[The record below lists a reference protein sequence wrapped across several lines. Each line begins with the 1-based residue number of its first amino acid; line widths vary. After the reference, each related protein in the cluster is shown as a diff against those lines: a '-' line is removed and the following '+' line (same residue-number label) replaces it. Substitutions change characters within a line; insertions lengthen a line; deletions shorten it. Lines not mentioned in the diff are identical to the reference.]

1 MEEDNQSISSETSTK
16 SSWRDAKMKL
26 SLVSMSKNHGKLH
39 GYDGFEELRK
49 FIKQGSE
56 FSKEISVILQERS
69 DAETA
74 YAKSLS
80 KVAAKLIKACGNGI
94 GTLAEGWKSVGV
106 AMEQEA
112 ELHKNLATGLF
123 EDVSKPL
130 KGFIDVQIRARKPL
144 EAMVDKSH
152 KNLLDK
158 RADEFRSKKAS
169 FSSCRDYEK
178 AESAVSDAQNGKAK
192 DLTKLEKKSK
202 QCLTILKKADKDYTE
217 AAYLAESARQD
228 WDMTVARASAS
239 MQDLEEE
246 RLKTMQEYL
255 NKYNSH
261 ISVLPPKL
269 TQYFNTLNEAVMTV
283 DVQEDI
289 RTITTQKGMKTPRQP
304 EQILL
309 ESYAEDGQMSIDN
322 ERRKE
327 ALKNYLIH
335 LQQYIEKERK
345 GKEGVQK
352 LIEVYRN
359 KPSFANPETQE
370 DTRQKLEQTT
380 FMLNFLEASHYKI
393 NDYLCKMEGK
403 QPPSNMFQQYIET
416 VRDKQSFLV
425 STLRLPLSLALE
437 GNNDQITLQPANDY
451 YQELNL
457 PDDEFINDEFPSP
470 TVIGHCQALYDYEA
484 SQNDELT
491 LRAGDNIS
499 IYEKLGDGW
508 WEGELHGVRGIFPST
523 YVQET

>member
-1 MEEDNQSISSETSTK
+1 MD
-16 SSWRDAKMKL
+16 
-26 SLVSMSKNHGKLH
+26 
-39 GYDGFEELRK
+39 
-49 FIKQGSE
+49 
-56 FSKEISVILQERS
+56 
-69 DAETA
+69 
-74 YAKSLS
+74 
-80 KVAAKLIKACGNGI
+80 
-94 GTLAEGWKSVGV
+94 
-106 AMEQEA
+106 QEA
-112 ELHKNLATGLF
+112 ELHKNLAAGLL

-130 KGFIDVQIRARKPL
+130 KAFIDVQIRGRKPL
-144 EAMVDKSH
+144 EAMVDKSY

-158 RADEFRSKKAS
+158 RADEFRSKKS
-169 FSSCRDYEK
+169 SYSSCRDYEK
-178 AESAVSDAQNGKAK
+178 AESAVSDARNGKAK
-192 DLTKLEKKSK
+192 DITKLEKKSR
-202 QCLTILKKADKDYTE
+202 QSLTLLKKADKDYTE
-217 AAYLAESARQD
+217 SAYLAESARQD

-246 RLKTMQEYL
+246 RLKTMQDYL
-255 NKYNSH
+255 YKYNSH

-269 TQYFNTLNEAVMTV
+269 TQYFNPLNEAVITV
-283 DVQEDI
+283 DLQQDVQ
-289 RTITTQKGMKTPRQP
+289 TIVTQRGMKTPRQP

-309 ESYAEDGQMSIDN
+309 ESYAEDGQVSMDN

-352 LIEVYRN
+352 LVEVYKS

-393 NDYLCKMEGK
+393 NGCLCKMEGK
-403 QPPSNMFQQYIET
+403 SPPSNMFQQYIET
-416 VRDKQSFLV
+416 VRDKQSYLV

-437 GNNDQITLQPANDY
+437 GNNDQLNLQQPSSDY

-470 TVIGHCQALYDYEA
+470 DVIGYCQALYDYEA

-491 LRAGDNIS
+491 MRAGDNIS

-523 YVQET
+523 YVQEI